1 MYPQKGLTTIL
12 IIPIIIIIMSISKIP
27 RSYFRLKRKMGF
39 WKNKVLMI
47 LVKME
52 EEKEEEVSLMCLI
65 RRLLVNN
72 NNNNKKDP
80 LISRVI

>member
-27 RSYFRLKRKMGF
+27 RSYLRLKRKMGF

-52 EEKEEEVSLMCLI
+52 EEEEEKEEVGLMCLI

-72 NNNNKKDP
+72 NNKDP